1 MLHQTGSRAVEAE
14 GLTTQ
19 QWAVQGALSREKA
32 EGGMSISGLIGR
44 VERDCL
50 CRKLGGR
57 EAVDA
62 AQVPA
67 SPFV

>member
-1 MLHQTGSRAVEAE
+1 VRS
-14 GLTTQ
+14 
-19 QWAVQGALSREKA
+19 LSREKA
-32 EGGMSISGLIGR
+32 EGGMSISVLIGR
-44 VERDCL
+44 MERDCL